1 MLVTIGGFW
10 RRNDNL
16 GDKNLFFF
24 HNVFSITY
32 NFIRIE
38 FVKYRI
44 KNDSKLGCVVKMVV
58 DSILSH
64 AEIGP
69 NDNRKYAPRL
79 ELFHRRYHDALLSIS
94 FNILTDTLLLLLIAT
109 SKLESK

>member
-64 AEIGP
+64 AESGP
-69 NDNRKYAPRL
+69 NDHRIDAPQFIGRFSVRWT
-79 ELFHRRYHDALLSIS
+79 LFLL
-94 FNILTDTLLLLLIAT
+94 TLNANF
-109 SKLESK
+109 SKVST

>member
-44 KNDSKLGCVVKMVV
+44 RNDSKLGFVVNMVV
-58 DSILSH
+58 DSILSL
-64 AEIGP
+64 AESGL
-69 NDNRKYAPRL
+69 NDHKKDCSRL
-79 ELFHRRYHDALLSIS
+79 QVGKRQYFHIRI
-94 FNILTDTLLLLLIAT
+94 I
-109 SKLESK
+109 